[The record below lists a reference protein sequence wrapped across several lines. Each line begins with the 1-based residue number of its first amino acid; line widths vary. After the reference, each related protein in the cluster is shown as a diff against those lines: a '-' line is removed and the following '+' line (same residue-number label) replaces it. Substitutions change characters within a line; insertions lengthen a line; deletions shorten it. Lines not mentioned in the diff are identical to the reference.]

1 VSALVNKY
9 HRFINYDQQQMGY
22 CPAFYRLIFALRP
35 TGFFKTT
42 RCDNQHLSDSSSCK
56 SGFFRRLSM
65 RAIAGSIALATL
77 SCALSANASI
87 LIYDGTYANGWAK
100 GQWDMTTNDEM
111 Y

>member
-1 VSALVNKY
+1 
-9 HRFINYDQQQMGY
+9 
-22 CPAFYRLIFALRP
+22 
-35 TGFFKTT
+35 
-42 RCDNQHLSDSSSCK
+42 
-56 SGFFRRLSM
+56 M